1 MNKDCER
8 LPVPIEGDSWSNWEP
23 DPERSFREHNAAL
36 EPYALMSR
44 EEILECMRDARG
56 GKEWEFLTEFLLD
69 KCGYNERRWER
80 VTTLLTSYLEFG
92 RAELWFAETAARA
105 TRMTGRENEPPG
117 C

>member
-1 MNKDCER
+1 MKNDCQR
-8 LPVPIEGDSWSNWEP
+8 PPVPIEGDSWSNWEP

-69 KCGYNERRWER
+69 KCPCNARHWER
-80 VTTLLTSYLEFG
+80 ISSLLTSYLELG
-92 RAELWFAETAARA
+92 RDEVSYVETASLA
-105 TRMTGRENEPPG
+105 TRMRAGETKLLDR
-117 C
+117 